1 MIIWLT
7 GLVGSGKTSIG
18 RCLYEILKA
27 EAPNTV
33 LVDGDEIRN
42 LVRFNTGDDAYSL
55 EGRHAA
61 ASRYCDI
68 CAWLDSQDINV
79 ICCTIS
85 FFEDL
90 RERNRQNLSDYFE
103 VFISVP
109 MEILQQRDVKNLY
122 ARALKGEIKNVVG
135 VDLPLTPPEN
145 PDLVIDNSSPR
156 SDFREIAEEIL
167 RRARTAR

>member
-1 MIIWLT
+1 MIILLS

-18 RCLYEILKA
+18 RCLYEIWKA

-33 LVDGDEIRN
+33 LVDGDEVRS
-42 LVRFNTGDDAYSL
+42 LVRFNSGDDAYSL

-68 CAWLDSQDINV
+68 LTWLDGQDINV

-90 RERNRQNLSDYFE
+90 RERNRRDLSNYFE

-109 MEILQQRDVKNLY
+109 MEILKQRDVKNLY
-122 ARALKGEIKNVVG
+122 ERAFRGEVKNVVG
-135 VDLPLTPPEN
+135 VDLLLTSPEK
-145 PDLVIDNSSPR
+145 PDMIVDNSSDR
-156 SDFREIAEEIL
+156 SNFMDIAEEII